1 MADFWNQL
9 SAPFPGSS
17 VRWRIGRKSKKG
29 DKAMPLAYI
38 DARDVMDRLDAVV
51 GPANWQTTITE
62 TARGRV
68 LCGLSIRVDAE
79 WVTKSDGAGETQ
91 VEGEKGAISDA
102 IKRSAV
108 HWGIGRY
115 LYSMEAPW
123 MEINQYGQ
131 FTDQSMN
138 RLAKIAGRHAPK
150 TISEPEPSS
159 VDTVRALTPELG
171 KLERYDADRI
181 QDILSLSDF
190 GLRDVQDFRKAKDL
204 PPLRELP
211 VDHLNRTIEW
221 FLSPKGREALTN
233 FRS

>member
-9 SAPFPGSS
+9 SAPFAGTS

-29 DKAMPLAYI
+29 DKALPLAYI
-38 DARDVMDRLDAVV
+38 DARDVMDRLDAVC
-51 GPANWQTTITE
+51 GPANWSTEITE

-68 LCGLSIRVDAE
+68 LCSLSIRVDGE
-79 WVTKSDGAGETQ
+79 WVTKSDGAGDTQ
-91 VEGEKGAISDA
+91 VEGETGAISDA
-102 IKRSAV
+102 IKRAAV

-131 FTDQSMN
+131 FTDQSMA

-150 TISEPEPSS
+150 TTAKPEPSS
-159 VDTVRALTPELG
+159 VETVRKLVPELG
-171 KLERYDADRI
+171 KLERWDAEKI
-181 QDILSLSDF
+181 QEVLSLSGF

-211 VDHLNRTIEW
+211 IDHLNRTIEW
-221 FLSPKGREALTN
+221 FLSPTGREALTN